1 MKEHEKATNLLL
13 LFPNTPVINYVA
25 SKIYGFLGWKDYFS
39 FFGRQIL
46 QVLFN
51 KLGNSN
57 AAAHVFSAGHCKKVI
72 IIIKIKVVMWPQI
85 VMMLMPINL

>member
-1 MKEHEKATNLLL
+1 MWPPKYK
-13 LFPNTPVINYVA
+13 
-25 SKIYGFLGWKDYFS
+25 GFWVGRIIFL

-57 AAAHVFSAGHCKKVI
+57 AVAHFFSAGHCKKVI
-72 IIIKIKVVMWPQI
+72 IIKIKSYDVASNCNDVNANQLIMTTPCMSLIII
-85 VMMLMPINL
+85 VAIS

>member
-1 MKEHEKATNLLL
+1 MWPPKYKGFWLEG
-13 LFPNTPVINYVA
+13 LF
-25 SKIYGFLGWKDYFS
+25 FL

-72 IIIKIKVVMWPQI
+72 IIITIKIKSCDVASNCNVVNANQLIMTTPCMSLI
-85 VMMLMPINL
+85 IIAAIS